1 MAQKKKRKQS
11 GRNIPYEESYEKWR
25 KRTEEYREEIASI
38 LPGFERDIRRRERRA
53 RHNHPTFLD
62 SVDESRYHHHG
73 TEGQGMN
80 LTMIMLAL
88 RTDWRLDAWGVNMGC
103 GNTPLH
109 LPLIPQITN
118 IDDPAVVASRYSI
131 KPNNDLVICDR
142 KKMIMGGRMEDFPQL
157 LKENSQ
163 YFPSPKPDLVVW
175 SNMWNYMSKSE
186 RIKCLRATWKGL
198 KLGGYFITAEEEGV
212 GFAFDGAESIV
223 EELPDS
229 KSPAFATYDAV
240 RGLKLPFD
248 RIYAVGH
255 PISQAHAI
263 ILRKSARTL
272 K

>member
-1 MAQKKKRKQS
+1 M
-11 GRNIPYEESYEKWR
+11 
-25 KRTEEYREEIASI
+25 
-38 LPGFERDIRRRERRA
+38 
-53 RHNHPTFLD
+53 
-62 SVDESRYHHHG
+62 
-73 TEGQGMN
+73 
-80 LTMIMLAL
+80 
-88 RTDWRLDAWGVNMGC
+88 
-103 GNTPLH
+103 
-109 LPLIPQITN
+109 
-118 IDDPAVVASRYSI
+118 
-131 KPNNDLVICDR
+131 
-142 KKMIMGGRMEDFPQL
+142 
-157 LKENSQ
+157 
-163 YFPSPKPDLVVW
+163 
-175 SNMWNYMSKSE
+175 
-186 RIKCLRATWKGL
+186 